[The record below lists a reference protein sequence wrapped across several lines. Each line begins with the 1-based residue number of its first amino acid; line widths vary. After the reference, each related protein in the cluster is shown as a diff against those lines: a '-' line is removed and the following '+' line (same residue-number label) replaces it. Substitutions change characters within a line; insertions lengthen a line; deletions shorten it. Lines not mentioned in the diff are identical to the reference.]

1 MKHCLYPRLA
11 LCFYVHYDA
20 RMSVTKAIDTS
31 LSSIDSDFVKAL
43 AEPARIEIL
52 KLLLVQGASDVKRLA
67 DNMPQDRSVISRHL
81 ATMEN
86 AGLLRVKKEGRHV
99 VYSIDGQGMLQKSEQ
114 LVDVIRECLKLGCC

>member
-1 MKHCLYPRLA
+1 
-11 LCFYVHYDA
+11 
-20 RMSVTKAIDTS
+20 MSVTKAIDTS

-52 KLLLVQGASDVKRLA
+52 KLLLVQGASDVKKLA

-114 LVDVIRECLKLGCC
+114 LVDAIRECLKLGCC

>member
-1 MKHCLYPRLA
+1 
-11 LCFYVHYDA
+11 
-20 RMSVTKAIDTS
+20 MSVTKAINTS

-52 KLLLVQGASDVKRLA
+52 KLLLVHGASDVKQLA

-81 ATMEN
+81 ATMQN
-86 AGLLRVKKEGRHV
+86 AGLLQVRKEGRHV

>member
-1 MKHCLYPRLA
+1 MKHGLYPRLA
-11 LCFYVHYDA
+11 LCFCVHYDA

>member
-1 MKHCLYPRLA
+1 
-11 LCFYVHYDA
+11 
-20 RMSVTKAIDTS
+20 MSVTKAIDTS

-52 KLLLVQGASDVKRLA
+52 KLLLVQGASDVKKLA

-81 ATMEN
+81 ATMES

-114 LVDVIRECLKLGCC
+114 LVDAIRECLKLGCC